1 MMTMIDDSSFTSRLI
16 QFQKTIPLVIGAV
29 SIGVCTVNRTTIKW
43 MIHLSIVTLIGFIF
57 QYFSKLFTTAFLFS
71 SFAYVLA
78 CANMT
83 GNVDDFLKIAM
94 TIGFSML
101 WFIDM
106 YVLYVTNAIADN
118 FSTTYFLTALI
129 SGLIG
134 LFGVYL
140 VKTMYPNNRGKDY
153 LYDFK
158 GCSCDDCKNS
168 NQCSSS
174 SSGGTKRVLMRRV

>member
-1 MMTMIDDSSFTSRLI
+1 MSAMIDDSSFTSRII

-29 SIGVCTVNRTTIKW
+29 SIGVCTVNRTTIKGL
-43 MIHLSIVTLIGFIF
+43 IHLSVVTLIGFIF

-83 GNVDDFLKIAM
+83 DNVDDFLKIVM
-94 TIGFSML
+94 TIGFSLL

-106 YVLYVTNAIADN
+106 YVLYITNAIVTN
-118 FSTTYFLTALI
+118 FTTTYLLTALM

-134 LFGVYL
+134 MLGVYI
-140 VKTMYPNNRGKDY
+140 VKTMYPNNKGKDY

-158 GCSCDDCKNS
+158 GCSCEDCANS
-168 NQCSSS
+168 NKC
-174 SSGGTKRVLMRRV
+174 SSGGGAKRVLMRRV